1 MQKNGKTMPLC
12 STMSQ
17 FRDALPKTMT
27 EFEKG
32 NAERDI
38 RYGYSWAANNPEL
51 IGGRGKKLP
60 LFTWAEGIHITGPL
74 LTEMATN
81 ARTRHR
87 NTQKRIEALG
97 PGDNRRN
104 LCIAVVNEGGRTPRQ
119 YSFKSNHSVGNR
131 IAEEFDGEWL
141 DFGPARGEGAVLC
154 DSRGAGL
161 HEDEG
166 QGGSRQEPIQ
176 TTTDT
181 SLHDTGAAAIRA
193 ARKRIQGAVSRRNE
207 LRSQAKRMVGLA
219 HSRDGRG
226 SQADFT
232 TSRAVDISG
241 DL

>member
-1 MQKNGKTMPLC
+1 MPLC

-17 FRDALPKTMT
+17 FRDALPTSMT
-27 EFEKG
+27 EFDRG

-38 RYGYSWAANNPEL
+38 KYGYSWAATSPTLLETQN
-51 IGGRGKKLP
+51 KKLP

-97 PGDNRRN
+97 AGDNRGN
-104 LCIAVVNEGGRTPRQ
+104 LCIAVVNERGHAPRQ
-119 YSFKSNHSVGNR
+119 YSFKSDHSVGNR
-131 IAEEFDGEWL
+131 IAKEFDGEWL
-141 DFGPARGEGAVLC
+141 DFGPSGGESAVLC

-161 HEDEG
+161 PKGESKG
-166 QGGSRQEPIQ
+166 QGQQEAAQ
-176 TTTDT
+176 AATDS
-181 SLHDTGAAAIRA
+181 SLHHTGASAIGD
-193 ARKRIQGAVSRRNE
+193 ARKRIQGAVSRRDE
-207 LRSQAKRMVGLA
+207 LRSQRKRMDGLA

-232 TSRAVDISG
+232 TSRAVDIEG

>member
-1 MQKNGKTMPLC
+1 
-12 STMSQ
+12 MSQ

-38 RYGYSWAANNPEL
+38 RYGYSWAATNPEL

>member
-1 MQKNGKTMPLC
+1 MSLC

-17 FRDALPKTMT
+17 FRDALPTSMT
-27 EFEKG
+27 EFDKG

-38 RYGYSWAANNPEL
+38 KYGYSWAATNPEL
-51 IGGRGKKLP
+51 IRGQGKKIP

-74 LTEMATN
+74 LTEMVTN

-97 PGDNRRN
+97 PGDNRRD
-104 LCIAVVNEGGRTPRQ
+104 LCISVVNERGRAPRQ
-119 YSFKSNHSVGNR
+119 YSFKSNHPVGNR
-131 IAEEFDGEWL
+131 IAEEFDGQWI
-141 DFGPARGEGAVLC
+141 DFGPSGGEGAVLC

-166 QGGSRQEPIQ
+166 QGGSRQESVQ
-176 TTTDT
+176 TTTDS
-181 SLHDTGAAAIRA
+181 SLHDTGASAVGD

-207 LRSQAKRMVGLA
+207 LRSQAKRVDGLA

-232 TSRAVDISG
+232 TTRAVDIEG

>member
-1 MQKNGKTMPLC
+1 MALC

-17 FRDALPKTMT
+17 FRDALPTSMT
-27 EFEKG
+27 EFDRG

-38 RYGYSWAANNPEL
+38 KYGYSWATTNPTL

-97 PGDNRRN
+97 AGDNRRN
-104 LCIAVVNEGGRTPRQ
+104 LCIAVVNEGGHAPRQ

-131 IAEEFDGEWL
+131 IAKEFDGEWL
-141 DFGPARGEGAVLC
+141 DFGPARGEGVILS
-154 DSRGAGL
+154 DSGRVGL
-161 HEDEG
+161 PEGESKG
-166 QGGSRQEPIQ
+166 QGQPEATQ
-176 TTTDT
+176 AATD
-181 SLHDTGAAAIRA
+181 SPLHDTGAAAIRA
-193 ARKRIQGAVSRRNE
+193 ATERIQGAVSRRDE
-207 LRSQAKRMVGLA
+207 LRSQTKRMVGLA

-232 TSRAVDISG
+232 TSRAVDIEG